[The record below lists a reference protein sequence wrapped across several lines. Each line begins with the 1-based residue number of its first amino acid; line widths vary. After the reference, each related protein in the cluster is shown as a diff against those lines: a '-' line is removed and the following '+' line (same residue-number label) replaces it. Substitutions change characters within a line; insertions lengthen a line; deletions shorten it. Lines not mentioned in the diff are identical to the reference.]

1 MFEENVI
8 NIVRQAVAD
17 HPKPEDAQQAAE
29 QKIRRLPHFRDLLQE
44 LVKTAVLDLV
54 HRERGSVNRALR
66 NQAGEYGRPAKVV
79 VGASE
84 AVSRAYQSYYNYF
97 VGGSMLGMI
106 KGEQL
111 LELAGQERALAAGHV
126 FNARLLE
133 ELNRLVP
140 ADREV
145 RQAVSE
151 RKLKGLFER
160 LKQETQPPQDGN
172 GGQ

>member
-54 HRERGSVNRALR
+54 HRERSAVNRSLR
-66 NQAGEYGRPAKVV
+66 TQAGQFGQPAKVV
-79 VGASE
+79 VGASQ
-84 AVSRAYQSYYNYF
+84 AVCRAYQSYYNYF

-106 KGEQL
+106 KGEHL
-111 LELAGQERALAAGHV
+111 LGLAEQERALAAGHI

-133 ELNRLVP
+133 ELGAIVP
-140 ADREV
+140 AGREV
-145 RQAVSE
+145 QQVVSE
-151 RKLKGLFER
+151 RRLKNMFER

-172 GGQ
+172 GG